1 MTKSRL
7 HNVSEPVEIRR
18 LLSGVIADKKWRSKL
33 ELHRVF
39 ELWQSIV
46 GPEIAAVAQPSLI
59 HGQVLWVK
67 VAESIW
73 MQQLHL
79 QKVLLLEN
87 INKQLYGEKIS
98 DIRFQLNSSLSPQ
111 PEPEIRKNK
120 PALLDKKEE
129 QDFDKLIS
137 TLKNEDL
144 RASLKSLWVAMK
156 TKRKCKI

>member
-1 MTKSRL
+1 MTKSSL
-7 HNVSEPVEIRR
+7 NDVSEPVGINR

-33 ELHRVF
+33 ELHRTF

-59 HGQVLWVK
+59 HGHVLWVK

-79 QKVLLLEN
+79 QKMLLLEK
-87 INKQLYGEKIS
+87 INNQLQNEKLS
-98 DIRFQLNSSLSPQ
+98 DIRFQLNSSLTPP
-111 PEPEIRKNK
+111 PEPEIKKSK
-120 PALLDKKEE
+120 PILLDKKEE
-129 QDFDKLIS
+129 QEFDKLIS

-144 RASLKSLWVAMK
+144 RTSLKRLWVKIK
-156 TKRKCKI
+156 TTGK